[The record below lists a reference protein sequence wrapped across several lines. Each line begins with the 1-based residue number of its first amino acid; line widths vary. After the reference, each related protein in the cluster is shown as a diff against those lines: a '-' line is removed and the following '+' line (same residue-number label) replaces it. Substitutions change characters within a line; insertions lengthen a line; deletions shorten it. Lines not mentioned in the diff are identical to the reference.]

1 MWPAPPL
8 TLLSPPDPRSCTGAC
23 SVRMA
28 SPWTTSGRLSEV
40 GSPQI
45 QVTVWPGAAPP
56 SQGLRALAL
65 PRTDKGQRGQ
75 ASPSS
80 PTCWIRAPPSW
91 GGTGQEAGV
100 SAVVTY
106 LTPSRGL
113 PGGPVVWT
121 PRFHCRGLG
130 SIPGQGITI
139 RHTARCSWRKKN
151 LKNIL
156 LPALG
161 VIQIE
166 RGLAGRSAGRPLVT
180 QNPASWAPCPPWK
193 AAPSPSP

>member
-1 MWPAPPL
+1 MHGGL
-8 TLLSPPDPRSCTGAC
+8 FSEDGVTLDDIRKIERSRQPPD
-23 SVRMA
+23 
-28 SPWTTSGRLSEV
+28 SGDCV
-40 GSPQI
+40 AGGSPSL
-45 QVTVWPGAAPP
+45 PG
-56 SQGLRALAL
+56 LAG
-65 PRTDKGQRGQ
+65 PGPARTDKGQQGQ
-75 ASPSS
+75 TSPSS
-80 PTCWIRAPPSW
+80 PACWIRAPPSW

-113 PGGPVVWT
+113 PGSPVVWT

-139 RHTARCSWRKKN
+139 RRAARCSRKKKN

-166 RGLAGRSAGRPLVT
+166 RGLAGRSAGRPVVT

-193 AAPSPSP
+193 MAPSPSP